1 MSSRRCGTPS
11 TTSWPDSAEVLD
23 IAPEL
28 EALAVRLHHDFSD
41 HGLLER
47 ALAHRSWCAENGGQP
62 SNERLE
68 FLGDA
73 VLGLCVT
80 DHIYREYPDFSEGE
94 LAKMRAAIVNAT
106 VLAET
111 AVDFDLG
118 PTLLLGNGED
128 QSGGREKPSI
138 LSDTFEAVIGAV
150 YLDGGWV
157 VAQRFIIAALA
168 DRIAEAADNP
178 GTQDYKTRL
187 QEFAARRYG
196 SVPRY
201 EVDDSG
207 PDHRKSF
214 SAEVIIGD
222 EQRGTGSGRSKKQA
236 EQQAARDAWF
246 RLDADD
252 VSPDMSVERAYETE
266 GETLDG

>member
-1 MSSRRCGTPS
+1 M
-11 TTSWPDSAEVLD
+11 LD
-23 IAPEL
+23 VAPEL
-28 EALAVRLHHDFSD
+28 AALAGRLD
-41 HGLLER
+41 HEFADPSLLER
-47 ALAHRSWCAENGGQP
+47 ALAHRSWCAENGGRP

-80 DHIYREYPDFSEGE
+80 DYIYRSYPDFSEGD
-94 LAKMRAAIVNAT
+94 LAKMRAAIVNET

-111 AVDFDLG
+111 AATYSLG

-138 LSDTFEAVIGAV
+138 LSDSFEAVIGAI
-150 YLDGGWV
+150 YLDGGWD
-157 VAQRFIIAALA
+157 AALRFIIGALQ
-168 DRIAEAADNP
+168 DRIADAADSP

-187 QEFAARRYG
+187 QELAARQYG
-196 SVPRY
+196 DVPHY

-214 SAEVIIGD
+214 AARVVVGNELH
-222 EQRGTGSGRSKKQA
+222 GSGKGRSKKQA
-236 EQQAARDAWF
+236 EQQAARDAWI
-246 RLDADD
+246 RLGAEDIPAGEPGVPPPGDA
-252 VSPDMSVERAYETE
+252 RAPHTE
-266 GETLDG
+266 GEALDG

>member
-1 MSSRRCGTPS
+1 MLDPAPS
-11 TTSWPDSAEVLD
+11 LAELANRLD
-23 IAPEL
+23 HEFADPM
-28 EALAVRLHHDFSD
+28 
-41 HGLLER
+41 LLER
-47 ALAHRSWCAENGGQP
+47 ALAHRSWCAENGGVP

-80 DHIYREYPDFSEGE
+80 DHIYRTYPEFSEGE
-94 LAKMRAAIVNAT
+94 LAKVRAAIVNAT

-111 AVDFDLG
+111 AVHYGVG

-138 LSDTFEAVIGAV
+138 LSDTFEALIGAI
-150 YLDGGWV
+150 YLDGGWD
-157 VAQRFIIAALA
+157 AARRFIISALR
-168 DRIAEAADNP
+168 DRVAEAATNP

-187 QEFAARRYG
+187 QELAARHFAA
-196 SVPRY
+196 VPRY

-214 SAEVIIGD
+214 EARVIID
-222 EQRGTGSGRSKKQA
+222 DVERGSGTGRSKKQA
-236 EQQAARDAWF
+236 EQEAARDAWF
-246 RLDADD
+246 MLGADQALAD
-252 VSPDMSVERAYETE
+252 QVTRANETE
-266 GETLDG
+266 GEITDG